1 MRRPVIPAV
10 VLAVGM
16 LFAPAVPAHAAPCD
30 GKILCLPSEAP
41 TEPEPT
47 QPGLAPE
54 TDKIPSSK
62 PEPTRVREPE
72 VAPAPAPPVQV
83 PPVQAPPVQAPQPVQ
98 VPPQPAVTQFVTV
111 APQATGAASNSSEP
125 TATLGT
131 TSASATPSPSPSTGF
146 ASASPG
152 KSSNW
157 NTPVDK
163 GKETEA
169 GTVASSS
176 FSGPNML
183 GLFGLLGAVLVVG
196 LGGLA
201 FALWSKNRLS
211 SH

>member
-1 MRRPVIPAV
+1 MRRPVVPAV

-83 PPVQAPPVQAPQPVQ
+83 PPVQAPVKPR
-98 VPPQPAVTQFVTV
+98 
-111 APQATGAASNSSEP
+111 S
-125 TATLGT
+125 
-131 TSASATPSPSPSTGF
+131 
-146 ASASPG
+146 
-152 KSSNW
+152 
-157 NTPVDK
+157 
-163 GKETEA
+163 
-169 GTVASSS
+169 
-176 FSGPNML
+176 
-183 GLFGLLGAVLVVG
+183 LFR
-196 LGGLA
+196 
-201 FALWSKNRLS
+201 FRHNRR
-211 SH
+211 